1 MTRPAA
7 DRAFPTACGEP
18 HSPGSPR
25 CLAHPPESRRDDHD
39 DDQQA
44 LTAPPP
50 GTGHPAYTQSLPCT
64 EESVRIARLSV
75 AATLRAWGLDAL
87 VDDARLIAS
96 ELATNAIVHTVRS
109 IPDPEQRGCFRVKVE
124 RPGDHLLRISTFDR
138 SRAVPRV
145 VHASE
150 TAESGRGMA
159 VVEAV
164 ASRWG
169 IDPKPW
175 GKGVWAE
182 CTIPERPTPVRP
194 WGLRRL
200 GPYPAA
206 AEMPFTTVTIDPDSQ
221 TGVFRDRDG
230 LVVEMGKHGTSS
242 ATSTSTV
249 TNLDSR
255 NDAGSDQDSQQD

>member
-1 MTRPAA
+1 MTTMMISKPSPLT
-7 DRAFPTACGEP
+7 PT
-18 HSPGSPR
+18 
-25 CLAHPPESRRDDHD
+25 
-39 DDQQA
+39 
-44 LTAPPP
+44 

-75 AATLRAWGLDAL
+75 AATLRAWGLEDL
-87 VDDARLIAS
+87 VDDARLITS
-96 ELATNAIVHTVRS
+96 ELATNAIRHTAHR
-109 IPDPEQRGCFRVKVE
+109 IPDPEQRGCFRLKVE
-124 RPGDHLLRISTFDR
+124 RPSDNLVRISTFDR

-145 VHASE
+145 VQASE
-150 TAESGRGMA
+150 TAESGRGMT

-164 ASRWG
+164 SCRWG
-169 IDPKPW
+169 IDSKPW

-182 CTIPERPTPVRP
+182 CATPDRPAPGRP

-200 GPYPAA
+200 GPYPTA
-206 AEMPFTTVTIDPDSQ
+206 AEMPFITVTIDPDTQ
-221 TGVFRDRDG
+221 TGVFRDRAG
-230 LVVEMGKHGTSS
+230 LVVEMGRHGTSS

>member
-1 MTRPAA
+1 MTTMMTSKPSPLT
-7 DRAFPTACGEP
+7 PT
-18 HSPGSPR
+18 
-25 CLAHPPESRRDDHD
+25 
-39 DDQQA
+39 
-44 LTAPPP
+44 
-50 GTGHPAYTQSLPCT
+50 GTGHPTYTQSLPCA
-64 EESVRIARLSV
+64 EESVGIARLSV
-75 AATLRAWGLDAL
+75 AATLRAWGLEDL

-96 ELATNAIVHTVRS
+96 ELATNAIRHATRH
-109 IPDPEQRGCFRVKVE
+109 IPDPQQRGCFRLKVE
-124 RPGDHLLRISTFDR
+124 RPGDHLVRISTFDR

-145 VHASE
+145 VQATE

-182 CTIPERPTPVRP
+182 CTTPERPTPVRP

-200 GPYPAA
+200 GPYPTTT
-206 AEMPFTTVTIDPDSQ
+206 EMPFTTVTIDPDTQ
-221 TGVFRDRDG
+221 TGVFRDRGG
-230 LVVEMGKHGTSS
+230 LVVEMGRHGTSS